1 MMMMMMMIIIMLM
14 VQVGQGDDFVLTVG
28 GFNKGLSTL
37 GDSMKHNNGQNFSTR

>member
-1 MMMMMMMIIIMLM
+1 MMMMIIIMLM

-37 GDSMKHNNGQNFSTR
+37 GDSMTYHNGTGFTTK